1 MREAIVTLSDEE
13 LEALGFEGLV
23 DRLRAAGLRDVELLE
38 DRGTTCVP
46 QVEVEA
52 RLDVEELEALD
63 CVDGCELVAETDGTY
78 RYLVELTATGLP
90 EEAAEDHES
99 LLGDCDTQVTD
110 RGVLVSLVGTQEAIR
125 EMLRDYEAAG
135 ATPDLLKLAAYEGEG
150 DALEDLTARQREVL
164 ETAYEL
170 GFYEVPREAS
180 TEEVAGELD
189 LDPATVAEHLQRAE
203 RNLLGRQ
210 LAT

>member
-1 MREAIVTLSDEE
+1 MREAIVTLSDAE
-13 LEALGFEGLV
+13 LEAIGFEGLV
-23 DRLRAAGLRDVELLE
+23 TRIRAAGVRDVELLE
-38 DRGTTCVP
+38 DRGRTCVP
-46 QVEVEA
+46 QVTVEE
-52 RLDVEELEALD
+52 RLDVEELAELE
-63 CVDGCELVAETDGTY
+63 CVDRCELVAETGETY
-78 RYLVELTATGLP
+78 RYLLELTATELP
-90 EEAAEDHES
+90 EDVTDDHES
-99 LLGDCDTQVTD
+99 LLGDCGTEVTD
-110 RGVLVSLVGTQEAIR
+110 RGVLVSLVGSQAAIR
-125 EMLRDYEAAG
+125 EMLRDYETAG

-203 RNLLGRQ
+203 RNLLTRQ